1 MTEMMSTKEVDRLR
15 RKIETSVSHDV
26 KYLILSDEE
35 KRYLLGLLH
44 TSDYIDEAGIEY
56 LMDSGV
62 F

>member
-1 MTEMMSTKEVDRLR
+1 MSTKEVDRLR